1 IHLPRRVLQ
10 RGVGPAGPRRG
21 DPREAPQRPDR
32 LAQALLPEALREVR
46 GPRGCMSLHE
56 QVVQIS
62 ARATSFTAVC
72 EECAELDGGEGYA
85 GATFAGR
92 LELDRGHATF
102 LCRRGHSVRVE
113 RAAAAI
119 AETAA

>member
-1 IHLPRRVLQ
+1 MTL
-10 RGVGPAGPRRG
+10 
-21 DPREAPQRPDR
+21 
-32 LAQALLPEALREVR
+32 
-46 GPRGCMSLHE
+46 SE

-72 EECAELDGGEGYA
+72 IECADLDAAEGYS
-85 GATFAGR
+85 GSTFAGR
-92 LELDRGHATF
+92 LDLDREHGTF

>member
-1 IHLPRRVLQ
+1 
-10 RGVGPAGPRRG
+10 
-21 DPREAPQRPDR
+21 
-32 LAQALLPEALREVR
+32 
-46 GPRGCMSLHE
+46 MSLRE

-72 EECAELDGGEGYA
+72 VECADLDEAEGYL

-92 LELDRGHATF
+92 LELDLQRGTF

-113 RAAAAI
+113 RAVVQSGIAAA
-119 AETAA
+119 

>member
-1 IHLPRRVLQ
+1 MR
-10 RGVGPAGPRRG
+10 
-21 DPREAPQRPDR
+21 
-32 LAQALLPEALREVR
+32 
-46 GPRGCMSLHE
+46 E

-72 EECAELDGGEGYA
+72 GECAELDAADGYS

-92 LELDRGHATF
+92 LDLDVQDATF

-113 RAAAAI
+113 REVRPGVAAA
-119 AETAA
+119 

>member
-1 IHLPRRVLQ
+1 VTYR
-10 RGVGPAGPRRG
+10 
-21 DPREAPQRPDR
+21 
-32 LAQALLPEALREVR
+32 
-46 GPRGCMSLHE
+46 E

-72 EECAELDGGEGYA
+72 VDCSDLDEAEGYS

-92 LELDRGHATF
+92 LELDRDHGTF
-102 LCRRGHSVRVE
+102 LCRRGHSVRIE
-113 RAAAAI
+113 RAKAAI